1 MRGRR
6 LMVLALVVV
15 ALGAYIWFYE
25 RHQPTTGEVKERA
38 DKLLPELEKDQVKTI
53 DITRGRDHLVL
64 VKKNGA
70 WRLPEPMD
78 YPAEE
83 SAVDAL
89 LAALENLK
97 VERSLAPGEVDP
109 KAYGL
114 DAPGFIVKLVTE
126 TGPAWTLEVGQEEP
140 LGNNR
145 AVTLDGTTVKLVPKW
160 FVSDLDKDLDGWR
173 SHDVVDIFED
183 QVASLDIEAGKDRI
197 EVVRD
202 GTLWRL
208 LEPLQDLADRD
219 HLRNLISDLN
229 ALRVV
234 QFIDDPSVTPGQ
246 LGLDHPRYRVKIVR
260 TEGKAPVLLEFGARS
275 EEKGEHRVAC
285 RRDGKELFWVT
296 DRAEVRLGKAPVLW
310 RSKVVYPFD
319 SWDVE
324 ALTVSSGGATT
335 TVERSDS
342 GWTCD
347 GHEAASSEIFSR
359 LSTLSRL
366 EARGFDL
373 VKGGTEELGT
383 ITVRLKPGQVGEEA
397 RPAEVTWT
405 FYTPMKEGGRAL
417 VAVTGRDTLMSVE
430 MEKVNGLL
438 EDPEGLCKPLA
449 TPTPEPTPAAKKP
462 EEN

>member
-6 LMVLALVVV
+6 LMVLALVVA

-25 RHQPTTGEVKERA
+25 RHQPTTGEVQERA
-38 DKLLPELEKDQVKTI
+38 DKLLPELDKDTVTTI
-53 DITRGRDHLVL
+53 DITHGQDHLAL
-64 VKKNGA
+64 VKRDGS
-70 WRLPEPMD
+70 WRLSEPMD

-97 VERSLAPGEVDP
+97 VERSLAAGEVDP

-114 DAPGFIVKLVTE
+114 DEPEFTVRLATG
-126 TGPAWTLEVGQEEP
+126 TGPAWTLKVGQEEP
-140 LGNNR
+140 LGHNR
-145 AVTLDGTTVKLVPKW
+145 AVTLDGTSVKLVPKW

-173 SHDVVDIFED
+173 SHDVVDVFED

-197 EVVRD
+197 QVARD
-202 GTLWRL
+202 GDVWRL

-219 HLRNLISDLN
+219 HVRNLISDLN

-234 QFIDDPSVTPGQ
+234 EFIDDPSVEPGQ

-260 TEGKAPVLLEFGARS
+260 TEGKAPVLLEFGAKA

-285 RRDGKELFWVT
+285 RRDGAELFWVT

-324 ALTVSSGGATT
+324 ALTVSAGEATA

-359 LSTLSRL
+359 LSTLARL
-366 EARGFDL
+366 EAEGFDL

-383 ITVRLKPGQVGEEA
+383 ISVRLKPGENGKGA
-397 RPAEVTWT
+397 KPAEVTWT
-405 FYTPMKEGGRAL
+405 FFAPMKTGGRAL
-417 VAVTGRDTLMSVE
+417 VAVTGRDTLMSVDAD
-430 MEKVNGLL
+430 KVRGLL
-438 EDPEGLCKPLA
+438 RDPEGLCTPPA
-449 TPTPEPTPAAKKP
+449 TPTPIPPAEKP
-462 EEN
+462 ENE